1 MLIKKK
7 RVQILGML
15 LLAGIL
21 SAPLSA
27 CSRTMDP
34 KSIAKPPVATTNE
47 RGQKDPDKVDW
58 GALETEPEELTE
70 AAKTLRD
77 LDMGYFVGAPDILNA
92 YYMFDNPQKYYSD
105 WPTVGLHF
113 PTDEEYN
120 SSPAAYKDIIS
131 LIEGLDQSQL
141 DESQIREVKDM
152 LFDFTA
158 YEKLYE
164 NWIYAPQLNPMGGKQ
179 MTYPLLTSLIQF
191 QSKADVERY
200 FLILGDYYTFFS
212 RAVEVEKMRSEKGI
226 GWNDEN
232 LDRIIA
238 DCQRMQENRDTHFLK
253 TTFESRLGALHLSDQ
268 ETADYMKKNQ
278 ELLDTVYFP
287 TMEMLIEKLQEL
299 KGLCND
305 EPYLAETVEGKA
317 YYEAL
322 FAFRS
327 GVSYTVDECKD
338 MLQAEIDRIYEEY
351 EPRWRSSGSYFAFG
365 NLSFEEACEWC
376 QRFMQDH
383 FPQIQSNSV
392 SIYEI
397 PSEFS
402 DSIQPARYYTSP
414 IDNVTKH
421 SVWINKG
428 LVDNPEYD
436 MFTLVAHEMYPGHLF
451 QHQYQ
456 AEILNNKYQVFATG
470 VPYAEGWAQ
479 YAERLMIRYA
489 PFDQVQADN
498 AWTASILYSS
508 YIAARLS
515 IGVEY
520 EGWDYDRCL
529 TYLEKYGQD
538 KEVLD
543 QYWKNLT
550 ATQCYGVEYAFGF
563 YFTDKIL
570 QNAVKELDGIC
581 TEDEVIEAY
590 LALGCAPFEVLEED
604 MEAFIRSK
612 KG

>member
-1 MLIKKK
+1 MTIVKNVN
-7 RVQILGML
+7 REM
-15 LLAGIL
+15 
-21 SAPLSA
+21 
-27 CSRTMDP
+27 RE
-34 KSIAKPPVATTNE
+34 VAIVHYNT
-47 RGQKDPDKVDW
+47 P
-58 GALETEPEELTE
+58 ELTE

-317 YYEAL
+317 YYEA
-322 FAFRS
+322 R
-327 GVSYTVDECKD
+327 
-338 MLQAEIDRIYEEY
+338 
-351 EPRWRSSGSYFAFG
+351 P
-365 NLSFEEACEWC
+365 
-376 QRFMQDH
+376 
-383 FPQIQSNSV
+383 
-392 SIYEI
+392 
-397 PSEFS
+397 
-402 DSIQPARYYTSP
+402 
-414 IDNVTKH
+414 
-421 SVWINKG
+421 
-428 LVDNPEYD
+428 
-436 MFTLVAHEMYPGHLF
+436 HL
-451 QHQYQ
+451 
-456 AEILNNKYQVFATG
+456 
-470 VPYAEGWAQ
+470 
-479 YAERLMIRYA
+479 R
-489 PFDQVQADN
+489 
-498 AWTASILYSS
+498 
-508 YIAARLS
+508 
-515 IGVEY
+515 
-520 EGWDYDRCL
+520 
-529 TYLEKYGQD
+529 
-538 KEVLD
+538 
-543 QYWKNLT
+543 
-550 ATQCYGVEYAFGF
+550 
-563 YFTDKIL
+563 
-570 QNAVKELDGIC
+570 GI
-581 TEDEVIEAY
+581 
-590 LALGCAPFEVLEED
+590 
-604 MEAFIRSK
+604 
-612 KG
+612 

>member
-27 CSRTMDP
+27 CSKTMDP

-338 MLQAEIDRIYEEY
+338 MLQAEINRGYELFTRRCAEGRGISQD
-351 EPRWRSSGSYFAFG
+351 EIKKIGEGRVWSGVRAK
-365 NLSFEEACEWC
+365 
-376 QRFMQDH
+376 
-383 FPQIQSNSV
+383 
-392 SIYEI
+392 EI
-397 PSEFS
+397 
-402 DSIQPARYYTSP
+402 
-414 IDNVTKH
+414 
-421 SVWINKG
+421 G
-428 LVDNPEYD
+428 LVDELGSLQDALAKAAELAELEDYEVAEYPEPED
-436 MFTLVAHEMYPGHLF
+436 LWEKMMKSFKMSAQMEAWVTRILGSER
-451 QHQYQ
+451 YQ
-456 AEILNNKYQVFATG
+456 
-470 VPYAEGWAQ
+470 
-479 YAERLMIRYA
+479 MIC
-489 PFDQVQADN
+489 DLENMQAKP
-498 AWTASILYSS
+498 SIQ
-508 YIAARLS
+508 ARLP
-515 IGVEY
+515 Y
-520 EGWDYDRCL
+520 Y
-529 TYLEKYGQD
+529 
-538 KEVLD
+538 
-543 QYWKNLT
+543 
-550 ATQCYGVEYAFGF
+550 
-563 YFTDKIL
+563 
-570 QNAVKELDGIC
+570 
-581 TEDEVIEAY
+581 IE
-590 LALGCAPFEVLEED
+590 
-604 MEAFIRSK
+604 IR
-612 KG
+612 